1 MGNPGLFPEAALQ
14 LFRILLYSMA
24 YILGGAALT
33 ALSVYGVLVC
43 SEIFSQPRS
52 KRAKVLQP
60 ARRVA
65 AAEKTLHLAAV
76 KAQVLAA
83 SEGAG
88 REAVQVSAS
97 SRGAQI
103 PITFP
108 ATLEGEPAEP

>member
-1 MGNPGLFPEAALQ
+1 VGNPGLFPEAALQ

-24 YILGGAALT
+24 YIFGGAALT

-43 SEIFSQPRS
+43 SEMFSQPRS
-52 KRAKVLQP
+52 KRAKVSL
-60 ARRVA
+60 ARRVPV
-65 AAEKTLHLAAV
+65 AEKTLHLAATETRI
-76 KAQVLAA
+76 LAA
-83 SEGAG
+83 SEGPG
-88 REAVQVSAS
+88 REAVQVNAS